1 MQLDRTHPLA
11 YGYGKNSLPVF
22 RRGTL
27 FLQPATSPY
36 ATPLQYARQPLLA
49 GYISDQNR
57 DYIAESA
64 SVCVGKQG
72 DGRVIL
78 MLDNPNFR
86 AYWYGTQK
94 LFANALFFGPT
105 ISQNT
110 LREE

>member
-1 MQLDRTHPLA
+1 M
-11 YGYGKNSLPVF
+11 
-22 RRGTL
+22 
-27 FLQPATSPY
+27 
-36 ATPLQYARQPLLA
+36 
-49 GYISDQNR
+49 
-57 DYIAESA
+57 
-64 SVCVGKQG
+64 GKQG

-94 LFANALFFGPT
+94 LFANALFFGST